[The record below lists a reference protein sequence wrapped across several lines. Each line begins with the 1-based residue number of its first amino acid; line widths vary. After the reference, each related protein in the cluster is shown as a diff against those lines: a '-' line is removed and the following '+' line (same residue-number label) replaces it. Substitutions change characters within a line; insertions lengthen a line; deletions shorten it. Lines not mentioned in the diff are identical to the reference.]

1 MTRTQTRTPTRTPT
15 SAPRSIG
22 CFALALALI
31 ALPSGCG
38 EDSAEVTNQRGLGGA
53 SKIKNAPAG
62 GKPAAGS
69 SRRSASAPPGSNEPQ
84 GPIEDPDFERPK
96 RATLTG
102 DDFSGRSRDPFHN
115 YQAAEVADLPLAVEV
130 VRKQR
135 TVQLAEYTFDELKLI
150 AIVNAGRSVAPRAL
164 FLSSDNKSKT
174 IKQGEYFSSA
184 EVLLASVNRDYIEVE
199 VIDPE
204 LTPGWNLER
213 GERKV
218 IYLKKND

>member
-1 MTRTQTRTPTRTPT
+1 MTRKQT
-15 SAPRSIG
+15 SGPRSLG
-22 CFALALALI
+22 SLALGLGLVFTSLA
-31 ALPSGCG
+31 SGCG
-38 EDSAEVTNQRGLGGA
+38 DGDVEVTKQRGLGGGTP
-53 SKIKNAPAG
+53 IKAAPADA
-62 GKPAAGS
+62 KPASAAT
-69 SRRSASAPPGSNEPQ
+69 RRSGPTPPASNQTPVADN
-84 GPIEDPDFERPK
+84 PDFERPK

-102 DDFSGRSRDPFHN
+102 DDFSGRARDPFHN
-115 YQAAEVADLPLAVEV
+115 YHAAEIVDTPLAVEV
-130 VRKQR
+130 VRKSR
-135 TVQLAEYTFDELKLI
+135 DVKLSEYTFEELKLI